1 MKNKLLHILALLAFS
16 VVTFSFFSV
25 SPEEYFWRKYIY
37 GNICIDTCIIEFIL
51 LILSAVLSSLII
63 FVKFRPDSKIQ
74 ISSIIAFV
82 IINIGVVILSL
93 GNSDEGIKNS
103 FWFIIM
109 HLLSFILMIPI
120 KNRYTI
126 SILSAFMIFSSAIAY
141 RICGISYTFH
151 DGEGLGVSNLA
162 MFISIFV
169 LFFVS
174 SIVIL
179 SKRFSEE

>member
-63 FVKFRPDSKIQ
+63 FVKFRSDSKIQ

-103 FWFIIM
+103 F
-109 HLLSFILMIPI
+109 
-120 KNRYTI
+120 
-126 SILSAFMIFSSAIAY
+126 
-141 RICGISYTFH
+141 
-151 DGEGLGVSNLA
+151 
-162 MFISIFV
+162 
-169 LFFVS
+169 
-174 SIVIL
+174 
-179 SKRFSEE
+179 